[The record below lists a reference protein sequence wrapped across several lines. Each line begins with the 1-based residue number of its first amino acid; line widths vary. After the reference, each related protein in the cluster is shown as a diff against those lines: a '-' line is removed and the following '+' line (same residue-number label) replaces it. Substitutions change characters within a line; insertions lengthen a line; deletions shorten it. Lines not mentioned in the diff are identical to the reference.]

1 MAPAP
6 EAAVPLTVMS
16 GFLGAGKTTLL
27 RRVLEGG
34 ELGRVGCVVNDVAE
48 VNIDAKLVKRTERAL
63 AGGRGGGEA
72 DAGFDSVELDNGCV
86 CCSAGD
92 DLFQALAKLL
102 GLAKRRGYTY
112 ERLVVESSGVAEPQN
127 LRDRFQEAELL
138 GLPISR
144 RVHMDH
150 MITVVDSGAF
160 YATLKSHEKIKE
172 RPDLGVGGGRRPVAD
187 LLVEQVEF
195 ADVIVLN
202 KSDTLKGDKMAEL
215 EALVQSLNPLARTA
229 KATFGDAPLWTLQ
242 GDPNNK
248 APMAKLSV
256 EGQVRGAVAAVKAND
271 HAHSHGHDHGHAH
284 SHDHGHEHS
293 HDHGHDHHHDHGHG
307 HGHAHSH
314 DHGHDH
320 HHDHGHGH
328 GHSHDH
334 GHGHSHDHGHA
345 HSHDHGHAHSHD
357 HGHDHHHDHGHGHNH
372 APGEDC
378 SACEA
383 EAKDRQDTTASRRFG
398 IRSFVYNARKPFNA
412 DRLRAFSKEHFGA
425 AVTME
430 RQQGNTGSK
439 VAPQEGDCPK
449 GSPIAQVLR
458 SKGFVWLSGA
468 HGCAW
473 YWSHAASAFEIL
485 DEGDWWSAIPDEE
498 WPESEDQRKSLLA
511 DFNGP
516 WGDRRQEIVFIGID
530 LDEPAIVAL
539 LDGCLCTDA
548 EMEQYAENSKMDP
561 DPEHTAEWPGKVAQV
576 PAA

>member
-6 EAAVPLTVMS
+6 EAAVPLTLLS

-215 EALVQSLNPLARTA
+215 EALVKSLNPLARTA

-284 SHDHGHEHS
+284 SHDHGH
-293 HDHGHDHHHDHGHG
+293 
-307 HGHAHSH
+307 
-314 DHGHDH
+314 
-320 HHDHGHGH
+320 
-328 GHSHDH
+328 
-334 GHGHSHDHGHA
+334 
-345 HSHDHGHAHSHD
+345 
-357 HGHDHHHDHGHGHNH
+357 DHHHDHGHGHNH

-383 EAKDRQDTTASRRFG
+383 EAKSRQDTTASRRFG

>member
-1 MAPAP
+1 MSDVDAPPCKRARGELP
-6 EAAVPLTVMS
+6 PIDGNRAIVPITLLS

-27 RRVLEGG
+27 KHLLENKAG
-34 ELGRVGCVVNDVAE
+34 LRVGVIVNDVAE

-63 AGGRGGGEA
+63 AGGKGGGEA

-102 GLAKRRGYTY
+102 GLAKRRGYAY

-127 LRDRFQEAELL
+127 LRDRFQEADLL

-144 RVHMDH
+144 LVRMDH

-195 ADVIVLN
+195 ADAVVLN
-202 KSDTLKGDKMAEL
+202 KSDTLNGDKMAEL
-215 EALVQSLNPLARTA
+215 EALIQTLNPLARTA
-229 KATFGDAPLWTLQ
+229 KSNFGDAPLWTLQ

-256 EGQVRGAVAAVKAND
+256 EGQVRGAVAAVKADD

-284 SHDHGHEHS
+284 SHDHGH
-293 HDHGHDHHHDHGHG
+293 DHDHGHG
-307 HGHAHSH
+307 HEHGHAHSH

-320 HHDHGHGH
+320 DHGHGH
-328 GHSHDH
+328 GH
-334 GHGHSHDHGHA
+334 A
-345 HSHDHGHAHSHD
+345 
-357 HGHDHHHDHGHGHNH
+357 HNH
-372 APGEDC
+372 GPGEDC
-378 SACEA
+378 GACEA
-383 EAKDRQDTTASRRFG
+383 EAKNRQDTTASRRFG

-412 DRLRAFSKEHFGA
+412 DRLRAFSKDHFGA
-425 AVTME
+425 AITMK
-430 RQQGNTGSK
+430 RQQDTTGNK
-439 VAPQEGDCPK
+439 AAPQEGECPK

-473 YWSHAASAFEIL
+473 YWSHAASSFEIL

-498 WPESEDQRKSLLA
+498 WPQSEDQRKSLLA

-539 LDGCLCTDA
+539 LEECLCTDA

-561 DPEHTAEWPGKVAQV
+561 DPKHAAEWPGKVAQAQ
-576 PAA
+576 AA

>member
-63 AGGRGGGEA
+63 AGGKGGGEA

-102 GLAKRRGYTY
+102 GLAKRRGYAY

-127 LRDRFQEAELL
+127 LRDRFQEADLL

-144 RVHMDH
+144 LVRMDH

-195 ADVIVLN
+195 ADAVVLN
-202 KSDTLKGDKMAEL
+202 KSDTLNGDKMAEL
-215 EALVQSLNPLARTA
+215 EALIQTLNPLARTA
-229 KATFGDAPLWTLQ
+229 KSNFGDAPLWTLQ

-256 EGQVRGAVAAVKAND
+256 EGQVRGAVAAVKADD

-284 SHDHGHEHS
+284 SHDHGH
-293 HDHGHDHHHDHGHG
+293 DHDHGHG
-307 HGHAHSH
+307 HEHGHAHSH

-320 HHDHGHGH
+320 DHGHGH
-328 GHSHDH
+328 GH
-334 GHGHSHDHGHA
+334 A
-345 HSHDHGHAHSHD
+345 
-357 HGHDHHHDHGHGHNH
+357 HNH
-372 APGEDC
+372 GPGEDC
-378 SACEA
+378 GACEA
-383 EAKDRQDTTASRRFG
+383 EAKNRQDTTASRRFG

-412 DRLRAFSKEHFGA
+412 DRLRAFSKDHFGA
-425 AVTME
+425 AITMK
-430 RQQGNTGSK
+430 RQQDTTGNK
-439 VAPQEGDCPK
+439 AAPQEGECPK

-473 YWSHAASAFEIL
+473 YWSHAASSFEIL

-498 WPESEDQRKSLLA
+498 WPQSEDQRKSLLA

-539 LDGCLCTDA
+539 LEECLCTDA

-561 DPEHTAEWPGKVAQV
+561 DPVHAAEWPGKVAQAQ
-576 PAA
+576 AA